1 MAKNG
6 TKSFVWNYFGL
17 IPDQNGR
24 ASDERSPVCK
34 ICRIP
39 VPAKSGNT
47 SNLLSHLKNNHS
59 RAYTDLR
66 QLMASEEE
74 RRRRGTVPKHSS
86 QPTLTEVV
94 GKIQEYERNGKQW
107 NRLTAAVTTCI
118 ARDALPIYTVEKRG
132 FRDMLHEFDGR
143 YTLPSRSYFSRTA
156 IPNLY
161 TSTRDVVS
169 REVQNVLYFSATTDL
184 WSSVGLSLTLVL
196 LCTLLMKS
204 GN

>member
-1 MAKNG
+1 MATVSEGIELVAKNR

-17 IPDQNGR
+17 IPDQNRR

-47 SNLLSHLKNNHS
+47 SDLLSHLKNNHS

-74 RRRRGTVPKHSS
+74 QRRRGTVPKHSS

-143 YTLPSRSYFSRTA
+143 YTLPNRSYFSRTA

-169 REVQNVLYFSATTDL
+169 REVQNVLF
-184 WSSVGLSLTLVL
+184 LS
-196 LCTLLMKS
+196 
-204 GN
+204 NN